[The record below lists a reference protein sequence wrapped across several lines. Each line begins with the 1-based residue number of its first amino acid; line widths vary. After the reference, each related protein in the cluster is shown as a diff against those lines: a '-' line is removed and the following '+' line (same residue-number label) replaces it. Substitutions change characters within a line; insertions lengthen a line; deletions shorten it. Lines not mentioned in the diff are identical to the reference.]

1 MKREVFG
8 ALLGTALLMLAAGAA
23 GAEELT
29 VHSILAAQQSGAT
42 ADGIIAMVR
51 SPANTV
57 AMTAGDLATLRTAGV
72 PENVITVIWAFLPTP
87 APAPALLQ
95 PDDSRLVDVVRL
107 INTGTSEQN
116 IAEQVR
122 QSGMAYNLSVNDLV
136 YLKQNG
142 ARESTIA
149 ALLATPGAAAPVVAA
164 VAPSEVVFDGLVM
177 VKKGFWKKDRKGSL
191 VMRGDTLAWE
201 DSGNQNKNF
210 TFETTGLEKV
220 WFSCEARSSGNFCHQ
235 INFQIVKG
243 DRYRFRDVHG
253 DSGSNAAVLK
263 VMEALRTYSPT
274 ITYSTPDVAD

>member
-29 VHSILAAQQSGAT
+29 VHSILAAQQSGA
-42 ADGIIAMVR
+42 APDGIIAMVR

-57 AMTAGDLATLRTAGV
+57 AMTAGDLVTLRNAGV

-87 APAPALLQ
+87 APAPAALQ
-95 PDDSRLVDVVRL
+95 PDDPRLVDIVRL

-122 QSGMAYNLSVNDLV
+122 QSGKAYTLSVNDLV

-149 ALLATPGAAAPVVAA
+149 ALLATPGMAPVELAG
-164 VAPSEVVFDGLVM
+164 APSEVVFNGLVM
-177 VKKGFWKKDRKGSL
+177 VKKGFWKKDRPGSL

-201 DSGNQNKNF
+201 DSGNQSKNF

-220 WFSCEARSSGNFCHQ
+220 WFTCEARSSGNFCHQ

-253 DSGSNAAVLK
+253 DSGSNAAILK

-274 ITYSTPDVAD
+274 ITYSTPDIGD